1 MKSVSEYRKAVVAA
15 IGTATTLV
23 VSALDSFGP
32 YLSADV
38 AHWGAAGVALATTVA
53 VYLTANAETIDGL

>member
-1 MKSVSEYRKAVVAA
+1 MKVSEVRKAIVAG

-38 AHWGAAGVALATTVA
+38 AHWGAAAVAFVTTVA
-53 VYLTANAETIDGL
+53 VYLTKNAEVIDNI